1 MRTND
6 KGISTFKI
14 TLLVGAVML
23 VLTAVGVLVWRSHG
37 SAQLASSPGVLPT
50 EEQKAYFP
58 LLEFSDAHMSAAEN
72 FLGAT
77 VTYLDAK
84 VTNKGSKTLNRLDVD
99 LTFVDTLNQVVLRE
113 RTHPVTPRM
122 APLPA
127 GESRAF
133 HVTFEHMPVDWN
145 QAVPAMMPVYVQFE

>member
-1 MRTND
+1 MQPTD
-6 KGISTFKI
+6 KGISTLKI

-23 VLTAVGVLVWRSHG
+23 VLTTVGVLVWHSHG
-37 SAQLASSPGVLPT
+37 AAQLASNPGVLPT

-84 VTNKGSKTLNRLDVD
+84 VTNRGGKTLNRLDVD

-113 RTHPVTPRM
+113 RAHPVTPRT

-133 HVTFEHMPVDWN
+133 HVTFEHTPVDWN